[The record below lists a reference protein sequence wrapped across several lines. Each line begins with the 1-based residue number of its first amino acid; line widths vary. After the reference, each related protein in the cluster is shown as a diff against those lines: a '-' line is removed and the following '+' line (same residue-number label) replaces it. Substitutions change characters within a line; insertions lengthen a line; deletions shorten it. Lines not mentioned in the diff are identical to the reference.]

1 MGSGKNLILAI
12 ILNASVAPRK
22 KAVDRLHLWMK
33 ASCRLRECS
42 TSIGDPTYS
51 SYYSGSVNLKKKK
64 AKIKWKGGRGWPI
77 KKLNCRQC
85 EQIGR
90 FIRLWAS
97 FKILWQQLI
106 CPNLSH
112 SYAIFVNVS
121 KSIIFQSEIIFGQLF

>member
-1 MGSGKNLILAI
+1 MSMRYVPRLLEKWTSMYNGDLMLAGGW
-12 ILNASVAPRK
+12 V
-22 KAVDRLHLWMK
+22 M
-33 ASCRLRECS
+33 
-42 TSIGDPTYS
+42 SIGDPTYS